1 MRLLS
6 RARYYAG
13 RMRDAGVG
21 ATARKLRSLLTPY
34 VWAPAYL
41 LKLASRRVPQ
51 GSLARLEALGA
62 HLRAGLGQYASSD
75 SGFAGR
81 AVDRAKRAS
90 SGKWSVLGYGEV
102 VIPAADGWAQ
112 DSIHHHRWPHRY
124 FSFIDFVAADKH
136 CDVKIPWELG
146 RLQYLL
152 WLAEGYLFDPSA
164 RDTFVAKYVAIVED
178 WIESNRPGIGVNW
191 TSAMEVAIRGL
202 NLMLSAAV
210 LADDL
215 PAGTRALV
223 VQSLADHY
231 AFLRRFPELSD
242 VPGNHYLTD
251 LLGEVGLSI
260 VVGEGGDFAHAIETF
275 IAEADRQFEPDGC
288 HIERA
293 PVYHRLC
300 TDMVA
305 MAAAFAAWKTG
316 APPDRMLRIL
326 ERAVSFA
333 RFIADTHATLPVIGD
348 CDSGQVL
355 ELTLP
360 ARDASALFALADD
373 HDGRNLPDQTAW
385 LRAIAGNDSVKVSAS
400 RPPQVGSRSG
410 FLIARSGS
418 CCVAMRVGAQGLGGR
433 ASHDHDDAQSVWVST
448 EGRDL
453 IVDRGCHS
461 YTLDPAIRMADISSR
476 AHNVLQPVAA
486 PRFGGREGSIN
497 LTMRG
502 APTCSSTG
510 AGIMDGNPRLTA
522 TIDRAGALSSIARVL
537 DVRSTLSGFDLCVT
551 DTWSCAETVEL
562 RWHFGPGLIPVI
574 ASPNAA
580 EFRQPAAIRAIQFE
594 GESLLELEL
603 FNFDF
608 SPVYGQKLP
617 CFGVRAILAPAPHGI
632 LTSRFQIGT
641 AAKTGN

>member
-6 RARYYAG
+6 RTRYYAG

-21 ATARKLRSLLTPY
+21 ATARKLRSLLMPY
-34 VWAPAYL
+34 VWSPAYL
-41 LKLASRRVPQ
+41 LKLASGRVPQ
-51 GSLARLEALGA
+51 DSLARLDALGT
-62 HLRAGLGQYASSD
+62 HLCGGLRQYASSD

-81 AVDRAKRAS
+81 AIDRARRAS
-90 SGKWSVLGYGEV
+90 SGKWTVLGYGEV
-102 VIPAADGWAQ
+102 SIPAADGWAE
-112 DSIHHHRWPHRY
+112 DRVHGYRWPHRY

-136 CDVKIPWELG
+136 CDVKIPWELS
-146 RLQYLL
+146 RLQYLV
-152 WLAEGYLFDPSA
+152 WLAEGYLFDPAA
-164 RDTFVAKYVAIVED
+164 RDTFVPRYTAIVED
-178 WIESNRPGIGVNW
+178 WIESNRPGFGVNW

-210 LADDL
+210 LAEDL
-215 PAGTRALV
+215 PARTRDLV
-223 VQSLADHY
+223 IQSLADHY

-251 LLGEVGLSI
+251 LLGEVGLSV
-260 VVGEGGDFAHAIETF
+260 VVGEGGDFAHAIEAF

-305 MAAAFAAWKTG
+305 MAAAFAARQTVT
-316 APPDRMLRIL
+316 PPDRMLQIL
-326 ERAVSFA
+326 ERSISFA
-333 RFIADTHATLPVIGD
+333 RFIADTHAILPVIGD

-355 ELTLP
+355 ELALP
-360 ARDASALFALADD
+360 ARDASALLALADD
-373 HDGRNLPDQTAW
+373 HDGRNLPDQTVW
-385 LRAIAGNDSVKVSAS
+385 WRAIAGNDGVKVSTS
-400 RPPQVGSRSG
+400 RPPRAGSRSG
-410 FLIARSGS
+410 FLIARSGP

-433 ASHDHDDAQSVWVST
+433 APHDHDDAQSVWVSA

-461 YTLDPAIRMADISSR
+461 YTLDPAIRIADISSR
-476 AHNVLQPVAA
+476 AHNVLQPVAG

-502 APTCSSTG
+502 ASTCYFAD
-510 AGIMDGNPRLTA
+510 AGVVDGNPRLTA
-522 TIDRAGALSSIARVL
+522 TIDRAGALSSITRVL
-537 DVRSTLSGFDLCVT
+537 DLRSTLSGFDLCVT

-562 RWHFGPGLIPVI
+562 RWHLAPGLIPVI
-574 ASPNAA
+574 PRPGAV
-580 EFRQPAAIRAIQFE
+580 EFRQPASIRAIQFE
-594 GESLLELEL
+594 GESLLELAV

-617 CFGVRAILAPAPHGI
+617 CFGVRAVLAPAPHGTLI
-632 LTSRFQIGT
+632 SRFQIGT
-641 AAKTGN
+641 AGKTGS